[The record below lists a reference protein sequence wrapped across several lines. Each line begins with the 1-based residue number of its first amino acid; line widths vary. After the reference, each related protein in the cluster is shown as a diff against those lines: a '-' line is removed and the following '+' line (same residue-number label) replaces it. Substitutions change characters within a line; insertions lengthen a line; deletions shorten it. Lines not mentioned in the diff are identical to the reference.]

1 MEMAQAVG
9 TTLSGSVV
17 SGNGKDGQQYNGD
30 GVGLN
35 GTGGSVVDDT
45 ITDNG
50 DGAGFEHGIYAG
62 PTATG
67 YTISATRSATMRAP
81 TSRPP
86 AGLAWSPTT
95 ASPPRCSGS

>member
-35 GTGGSVVDDT
+35 GTRRLR
-45 ITDNG
+45 
-50 DGAGFEHGIYAG
+50 AGRHDH
-62 PTATG
+62 
-67 YTISATRSATMRAP
+67 RQR
-81 TSRPP
+81 
-86 AGLAWSPTT
+86 
-95 ASPPRCSGS
+95 